1 MTTDGGLTW
10 SVRETLSDKE
20 LQELFSAV
28 YKRRNE
34 VDFHIIL
41 ANSLSWVSA
50 RRDGQ
55 LVGFANVI
63 WDGLYHALIVD
74 RAARDDVPG
83 DLRHEIV
90 VKVLEML
97 KRDYPTVSKV
107 HVECA
112 EDEISQLEPY
122 GFERRT
128 YGRIL
133 Y

>member
-1 MTTDGGLTW
+1 
-10 SVRETLSDKE
+10 
-20 LQELFSAV
+20 
-28 YKRRNE
+28 

-41 ANSLSWVSA
+41 RNSLSWVSV

-55 LVGFANVI
+55 LVGFANII

-74 RAARDDVPG
+74 RAARDDENG
-83 DLRHEIV
+83 DLRHQLV
-90 VKVLEML
+90 VKVLELL
-97 KRDYPTVSKV
+97 KRHYPTVSKV
-107 HVECA
+107 HIECA
-112 EDEISQLEPY
+112 EEEIPQLEPY

>member
-1 MTTDGGLTW
+1 MTTDTLTW
-10 SVRETLSDKE
+10 SVREALSDAE

-28 YKRRNE
+28 YKRKNE

-50 RRDGQ
+50 RRNGK

-74 RAARDDVPG
+74 RAARDDESG
-83 DLRHEIV
+83 ELRHEIV

-112 EDEISQLEPY
+112 EEEIPQLQPY

>member
-1 MTTDGGLTW
+1 MDERDTLTW
-10 SVRETLSDKE
+10 SIRENLSDAE

-28 YKRRNE
+28 YKRKND
-34 VDFHIIL
+34 VPFSIIL

-50 RRDGQ
+50 RRDGR
-55 LVGFANVI
+55 LVGFANLI

-74 RAARDDVPG
+74 RAARDDESG
-83 DLRHEIV
+83 DIRHQIV
-90 VKVLEML
+90 LKLLELL

-107 HVECA
+107 HIECA
-112 EDEISQLEPY
+112 EEEIPQLEPY